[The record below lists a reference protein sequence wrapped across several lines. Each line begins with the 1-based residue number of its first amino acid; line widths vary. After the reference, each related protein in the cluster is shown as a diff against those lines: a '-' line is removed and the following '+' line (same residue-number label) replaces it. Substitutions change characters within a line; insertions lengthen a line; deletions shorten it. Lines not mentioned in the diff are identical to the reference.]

1 MNQELPR
8 RIAGNIYIDGELKKG
23 TAVFSEGSMEFTD
36 SIHNDAVQG
45 TLIPGLIN
53 AHTHI
58 GDSFVRDVPF
68 GSIPEIVGPGGFK
81 DRTLASASD
90 EELLQG
96 MRWAQEIIL
105 NSGTVS
111 FMDFR
116 ESGLHGVELLKS
128 LSGEVPRPIILGRSD
143 AGDGADSVLRI
154 SSGLGLSAISDHD
167 FDDILSAREEAG
179 RQGKIFAIHF
189 SENLREDIEKIVQLR
204 PDFIVHGIAANDHD
218 LDIISEEKIP
228 LAITPRS
235 NIFYG
240 KRPDYSRFLRHGIK
254 LMLGTDNVMATTPDI
269 FAEMH
274 FLHLYQR
281 GIDPFGAKEILK
293 MVTVNPRDFLSNFSD
308 CIPPHMV
315 FFPNNLLSEQ
325 DIVTRGNYFQRK
337 LLKFP

>member
-1 MNQELPR
+1 MIEESPK
-8 RIAGNIYIDGELKKG
+8 RIAGYIHIDGELKKG
-23 TAVFSEGSMEFTD
+23 TAVFSDGSMEFRE
-36 SIHNDAVQG
+36 SIHNDAVPG

-116 ESGLHGVELLKS
+116 ESGLHGVELLRN
-128 LSGEVPRPIILGRSD
+128 LSGEVPRPIILGRTNARSNAGEVLGISD
-143 AGDGADSVLRI
+143 
-154 SSGLGLSAISDHD
+154 GLGLSAISDD
-167 FDDILSAREEAG
+167 NFDDILSAREEAG
-179 RQGKIFAIHF
+179 KRGKIFAIHF
-189 SENLREDIEKIVQLR
+189 SENLREDIEKIVQLK
-204 PDFIVHGIAANDHD
+204 PDFIIHCIAANDHD
-218 LDIISEEKIP
+218 LNILSEEGIP

-254 LMLGTDNVMATTPDI
+254 LMLGTDNVMATPPDI

-274 FLHLYQR
+274 FLYLYQR
-281 GIDPFGAKEILK
+281 GIVPVSAKEILR
-293 MVTVNPRDFLSNFSD
+293 MVISNPRDFLSNFGD
-308 CIPPHMV
+308 YIPPHMV
-315 FFPNNLLSEQ
+315 FFPDRMLSEQ